1 MRSPWQIILEDLWS
15 RDKDKELWFE
25 DKDKDKDMNL

>member
-25 DKDKDKDMNL
+25 DKDKDEDMNL